1 MEYRDLLAE
10 AKAARENSYCPYSG
24 FAVGAA
30 LLTKDGS
37 VYLGCNVENASY
49 GATNCAERTALFA
62 AVADGRKPGDFEA
75 IAIAGGPKDG
85 ALIPCPPCG
94 ICRQVLSEF
103 VDPADFRVLWV
114 KEETYDGF
122 TWEEHSLAE
131 LFASAFAL

>member
-1 MEYRDLLAE
+1 MDGKSLLAE

-30 LLTKDGS
+30 LLAKDGT
-37 VYLGCNVENASY
+37 VYRGCNVENASY

-85 ALIPCPPCG
+85 ELIPCPPCG

-103 VDPADFRVLWV
+103 VNPGDFRVLWV
-114 KEETYDGF
+114 KEETGEDVI
-122 TWEEHSLAE
+122 WEEHSLAE
-131 LFASAFAL
+131 LFASAFVL

>member
-1 MEYRDLLAE
+1 MDGKSLLAE

-24 FAVGAA
+24 FAVGVA
-30 LLTKDGS
+30 LLAKDGT
-37 VYLGCNVENASY
+37 VYRGCNVENASY

-75 IAIAGGPKDG
+75 IAIAGGPKG
-85 ALIPCPPCG
+85 GELIPCPPCG

-103 VDPADFRVLWV
+103 VNPGDFRVLWV
-114 KEETYDGF
+114 KEETDDGIL
-122 TWEEHSLAE
+122 WEEHSLAE